1 MHVKLAQIA
10 NAHAMLATLQIK
22 KVAKRSI
29 PVESFRAGEWG
40 WGVEKSFEDQC
51 NIDAN
56 KK

>member
-40 WGVEKSFEDQC
+40 RGVEK
-51 NIDAN
+51 
-56 KK
+56 